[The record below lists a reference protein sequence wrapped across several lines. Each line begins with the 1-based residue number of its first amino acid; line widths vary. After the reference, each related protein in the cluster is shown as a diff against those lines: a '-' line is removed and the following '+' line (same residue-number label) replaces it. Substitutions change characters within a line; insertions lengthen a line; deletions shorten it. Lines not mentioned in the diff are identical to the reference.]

1 MRGVIIPLSLSLKT
15 ELTRIPGARQI
26 LTYWSKS
33 SGDHQD
39 GRRLEHRVLKRREG
53 KEEIMLLSTAT

>member
-1 MRGVIIPLSLSLKT
+1 MRGVIIPPNLSLKI
-15 ELTRIPGARQI
+15 ELTRNPGATQT

-39 GRRLEHRVLKRREG
+39 GRRLEHRVVKRRES
-53 KEEIMLLSTAT
+53 KEEILLLSTAT